1 MRFLQWFSSD
11 LAIDLGTANTLVFT
25 QANGIVVREPSVVVV
40 NSQSNRIEA
49 VGTEAKQMLGRT
61 PGILFLV
68 RPMKD
73 GVIADFEMTEHM
85 LKHFIR
91 KAHHGRRLARPRIVI
106 GVPSEITP
114 VEKRAVRESAMS
126 AGASEVFLVEQ
137 AMMAAIGAGLPITE
151 PTGNMIVD
159 IGGGTSDVAVIS
171 LSGTVY
177 SRSLRVAGNAMD
189 EAIAQHLK
197 SKHNMLVGERTS
209 ERIKVEIG
217 SAFPLEK
224 ALYMDIKGRDLVR
237 GVPRSLRISD
247 GEIREALDE
256 PVAQIVKS
264 VLQALERMPPELS
277 ADVMDKGIVLSG
289 GGALLHALDQRL
301 REETGLP
308 VFAAEDP
315 LASVVLGAGRVL
327 RDIDL
332 LRRVS
337 VR

>member
-189 EAIAQHLK
+189 DAIAQHLK
-197 SKHNMLVGERTS
+197 SKHNMLVGERTA

-315 LASVVLGAGRVL
+315 LASVVLGAGQVL